1 MLMDILMEALMSM
14 DEESLDYVLE
24 SCDSEELEII
34 DEAMEASRY
43 TYDSSAM
50 GSELNDTM
58 LQVGTMT
65 EKDKK
70 DFAFINDIQ
79 RQASSKGGW
88 ASVDKKDRDKF
99 VDIMTKTKNLAVL
112 KKAKKLGEREADNDT
127 KVQRALTMIGSS
139 VAGGAAGALIGK
151 KSDDGVLAFITD
163 KAFDK
168 ASKVDAKTRL
178 AQATKIASD
187 DAEKK
192 YSEAFSNYS
201 DKIVHNDINRID
213 DAKTIRQLS
222 DAKYDAA
229 SALMDANYD
238 LNVSKM
244 DLDRINSMINN
255 YKYPRTIGGGAVG
268 AIAGAGLG
276 AAINAAKKGIKN
288 ARDLKA
294 LKAQGEDMT
303 PDQRWK
309 AARKRAGK

>member
-14 DEESLDYVLE
+14 DDESLDYVLE

-139 VAGGAAGALIGK
+139 VAGGAAGALIGNK
-151 KSDDGVLAFITD
+151 ADTKAIKNLKDIVAAKSAN
-163 KAFDK
+163 A
-168 ASKVDAKTRL
+168 
-178 AQATKIASD
+178 
-187 DAEKK
+187 
-192 YSEAFSNYS
+192 
-201 DKIVHNDINRID
+201 
-213 DAKTIRQLS
+213 
-222 DAKYDAA
+222 DAA
-229 SALMDANYD
+229 GKAADIAKDEWWNGIGSYDKVVSAGNAKFDADTALTYANAK
-238 LNVSKM
+238 LNSYGHPGA
-244 DLDRINSMINN
+244 L
-255 YKYPRTIGGGAVG
+255 GGGAAG